1 MAKASS
7 ATEIH
12 GLNNNFKSF
21 ESKLL
26 TQIKIV
32 IGGSQVFIIVRL
44 IVEDWIE
51 ADWVIVLAEDKRQ
64 QAAEN
69 EISLSH

>member
-1 MAKASS
+1 MANASS
-7 ATEIH
+7 ATEIN

-32 IGGSQVFIIVRL
+32 FGGSLIFIIVRL

-69 EISLSH
+69 ELGWSH